1 MIINKDYM
9 RGIRIVGGLILS
21 LFVAISVMLDSGYL
35 KFLDSIVIGEVQK
48 NQGGFKDT
56 LMHLFTTLGSPK
68 MDIFWI
74 LLMAFFLWG
83 FRYKIIALWAI
94 FTIVGGDIVAFII
107 KNIVRRGRPVLHS
120 ASDTGFSFPSGHVF
134 GTFIVISVIWIILV
148 PLIKNS
154 KWRLTVQIL
163 TVIAILMVMISRIY
177 LNAHYPTDT
186 IGAVLIAYTWLQV
199 SEIFYVK
206 YAAKLKA
213 NWRPVRRSYL

>member
-1 MIINKDYM
+1 MIIDKDYM
-9 RGIRIVGGLILS
+9 RAIRIVGGLILS
-21 LFVAISVMLDSGYL
+21 LFVTGSVILNSGYL
-35 KFLDSIVIGEVQK
+35 KFLDSIIIGEVQK

-94 FTIVGGDIVAFII
+94 FTIIGGDVVAFII
-107 KNIVRRGRPVLHS
+107 KNIVRRSRPILHS
-120 ASDTGFSFPSGHVF
+120 ATDTGFSFPSGHVF
-134 GTFIVISVIWIILV
+134 GTFIVISVIWIVLV
-148 PLIKNS
+148 PLIKSS
-154 KWRLTVQIL
+154 KWRLIVQII
-163 TVIAILMVMISRIY
+163 TVITILMVMISRIY

-186 IGAVLIAYTWLQV
+186 IGAILIAYTWLQV
-199 SEIFYVK
+199 SEIFYIK
-206 YAAKLKA
+206 YAVKLKT